1 MNRVLTAI
9 VTPFLENGTV
19 DKSSLLELIRF
30 QLGHNCGVV
39 LFGTTG
45 ECPTLTQTERQLI
58 MDEVV
63 KVFHSNMNNFVIGVG
78 GNNTNEC
85 IENVRIARA
94 KGFTNFMVTTPYY
107 NKPSQLGMQRH
118 FVTICESAKD
128 SKFIIYNVPGRT
140 NLNLLPNTVFN
151 ICKECPNVFAIKE
164 ASGDLGQMTLVRRLC
179 PQLIMYCGDDGLVV
193 PAMSIGAYG
202 VISVLS
208 NYTPKAV
215 NLIVNYCTEQNFQE
229 AFKIYN
235 ELDDLIRLLFSETN
249 PVPIKYL
256 LYKTKLIDTD
266 NVRLPLVKMQ
276 SDEFKQKINT
286 CREKLCAYFLNNPGK
301 Y

>member
-9 VTPFLENGTV
+9 ITPFLENGTI
-19 DKSSLLELIRF
+19 DKHSLNELIRF

-45 ECPTLTQTERQLI
+45 ECPTLTQSERQLI
-58 MDEVV
+58 MDEVE
-63 KVFHSNMNNFVIGVG
+63 KVFYSSIDNFVIGVG
-78 GNNTNEC
+78 GNNTAEC
-85 IENVRIARA
+85 IENVKVAKA
-94 KGFTNFMVTTPYY
+94 KGFTSFMVTTPYY
-107 NKPSQLGMQRH
+107 NKPSQLGMQKH
-118 FVTICESAKD
+118 FVAICESSKD

-151 ICKECPNVFAIKE
+151 ICNECPNVFAIKE
-164 ASGDLGQMTLVRRLC
+164 ASGDLGQMTLIRRLC
-179 PQLIMYCGDDGLVV
+179 PQLIMYCGDDGLVI

-215 NLIVNYCTEQNFQE
+215 NLVVNYCVEENFRE

-235 ELDDLIRLLFSETN
+235 EVDDLIRLLFSETN

-256 LYKTKLIDTD
+256 LYESKLIDTD
-266 NVRLPLVKMQ
+266 EVRLPLVKMQ
-276 SDEFKQKINT
+276 SYEFKAKINT
-286 CREKLCAYFLNNPGK
+286 CREKLVIFCLNNPGK